1 MIFLSFSFSVPSVL
15 TSFMSTRFR
24 GFSIVLPKTVVHE
37 FVEDFF
43 KGRLC
48 FLSEVCVDADVWFHP
63 GLLIEFKHPVHLR
76 EFHTLAHVQLEVSVV
91 NYILFF
97 IHEVWHKLGAA

>member
-1 MIFLSFSFSVPSVL
+1 MSLYMSSVFIS
-15 TSFMSTRFR
+15 TSKEFYVDSLAGVFHCFAED
-24 GFSIVLPKTVVHE
+24 GVVHE
-37 FVEDFF
+37 FVEVFF

-48 FLSEVCVDADVWFHP
+48 FLSEVCVEADVWFHP

-76 EFHTLAHVQLEVSVV
+76 EFHTLAHVKLEFSVV

-97 IHEVWHKLGAA
+97 VHEVLHKLGAV